1 MRAQGIG
8 GCPVRGAARG
18 VVEGVAS
25 PWKPPEALG
34 GGPRGRGPAG
44 LGAPACG
51 GVASARGCARRRGR
65 SRARARPAGQTEG
78 GSRVAAECRHISD
91 RGGRGIPVSCG
102 GGAWLGGG
110 ASSGRGEFLGPAGTG
125 GNRLA
130 TGARQV
136 RTQVTR
142 GPAPRADPFLLGAP
156 APPGPGPRVAATPG
170 PGPDPAVSAGASIP
184 GAALPALLPR
194 SAAPPARLPGPRG
207 ANAP

>member
-8 GCPVRGAARG
+8 GCPARVDARG
-18 VVEGVAS
+18 VAEGVAS
-25 PWKPPEALG
+25 PWKSPEALG

-170 PGPDPAVSAGASIP
+170 PGPGPAVSAGASIP